1 MSFAEML
8 KINKKLVHLWLI
20 QNQITA
26 KGVKY
31 LSEALKE
38 NTAIKEVCLN
48 GNLISQEEAKAFE
61 SEERI
66 ICF

>member
-8 KINKKLVHLWLI
+8 KVNKKLVHLWLI
-20 QNQITA
+20 QNKITA
-26 KGVKY
+26 KGVKC
-31 LSEALKE
+31 LSDALQE
-38 NTAIKEVCLN
+38 NTTIKEICLN

-61 SEERI
+61 NEKRI